1 MTSFSKEVIQSIFEH
16 SMRSHLY
23 CHCPAHYCACTS
35 VLGIP
40 LILGREG
47 GPQHLERREETL
59 AIGPEARRRTRYSVA
74 GRELIDTL
82 DAVRRHDFVVR
93 DMPSYSLKDV
103 AKYFGI
109 ATPDRVYLE
118 GTVIFETYRHDPE
131 LVRHYALDDV
141 EEVDGLSRRLL
152 G

>member
-1 MTSFSKEVIQSIFEH
+1 
-16 SMRSHLY
+16 MRSQLY
-23 CHCPAHYCACTS
+23 CHSSAHYCCCTP

-47 GPQHLERREETL
+47 ATQHLERREETL
-59 AIGPEARRRTRYSVA
+59 AIGPEARRRTRYSLA

-93 DMPSYSLKDV
+93 DMPGYNLKD
-103 AKYFGI
+103 AARYFGI
-109 ATPDRVYLE
+109 ASPERVYIE
-118 GTVIFETYRHDPE
+118 GGAIFETYHHDPA

-141 EEVDGLSRRLL
+141 AEV
-152 G
+152 